1 MNKKAVIGP
10 KDADNIA
17 LEPER
22 LGPGAPGGHYGT
34 RPCVP
39 SYGVT

>member
-22 LGPGAPGGHYGT
+22 LGPGAPGAIMGHVLVSHPMG
-34 RPCVP
+34 
-39 SYGVT
+39 